1 MTIPAPWIVDRIR
14 EAEQNRHNRESWER
28 QPRVEVGI
36 PLRPPP
42 EEPATP
48 TEIEGCIVV
57 DFTI

>member
-14 EAEQNRHNRESWER
+14 EAEQNRHDQESWER

-42 EEPATP
+42 KEPAIP
-48 TEIEGCIVV
+48 AGNDGCVVV